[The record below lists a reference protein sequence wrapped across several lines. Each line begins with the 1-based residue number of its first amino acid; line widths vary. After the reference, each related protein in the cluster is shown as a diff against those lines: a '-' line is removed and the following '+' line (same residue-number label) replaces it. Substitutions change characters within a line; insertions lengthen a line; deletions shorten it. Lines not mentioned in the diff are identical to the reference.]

1 MAFKSIIL
9 RSLLLLHTVQLNT
22 QGQASSTAE
31 DPLVTLLIN
40 KGLLTKEGA
49 AYERAPQIRTGFN
62 YNFGGVRAWKIQP
75 EFAIVFPAFDD
86 VPTNV
91 ADQLGFGE
99 RQGAD
104 SSRPASRRYLLFS
117 HRKAQ
122 KAT

>member
-1 MAFKSIIL
+1 M
-9 RSLLLLHTVQLNT
+9 
-22 QGQASSTAE
+22 
-31 DPLVTLLIN
+31 LIN

-117 HRKAQ
+117 HKKAQ
-122 KAT
+122 KAHKGMAALNYFLCAFCAFCVLLPAAA